1 MSARGATLLGFD
13 YGRRRIG
20 VAVGNTLT
28 GSAGALVT
36 LEAREGAPD
45 WTQITA
51 LIEEWRPARLVVGVP
66 YNADGSRGDLAE
78 EALRFS
84 RRLFGR
90 YDIPVDTID
99 ESFSS
104 ADAADRLRTS
114 RREGRRPKVDK
125 PALDSAAAA
134 VILQSWLENHG

>member
-1 MSARGATLLGFD
+1 MPAGGATLLGFD

-28 GSAGALVT
+28 RSAAALAT

-45 WTQITA
+45 WSQLAA
-51 LIEEWRPARLVVGVP
+51 LLQQWRPARLVVGVP
-66 YNADGSRGDLAE
+66 YNADGSQSDLAE

-90 YDIPVDTID
+90 YGIPVDTID
-99 ESFSS
+99 ESLSS
-104 ADAADRLRTS
+104 ADAAERLRAA

-125 PALDSAAAA
+125 AALDSAAAA
-134 VILQSWLENHG
+134 VILQSWLDNHG

>member
-1 MSARGATLLGFD
+1 MPAGGATLLGFD

-20 VAVGNTLT
+20 VALGNTLT
-28 GSAGALVT
+28 RSAAALAT

-45 WTQITA
+45 WSQLAA
-51 LIEEWRPARLVVGVP
+51 LLQQWRPARLVVGVP
-66 YNADGSRGDLAE
+66 YNADGSQSDLAE

-90 YDIPVDTID
+90 YGIPVDTID
-99 ESFSS
+99 ESLSS
-104 ADAADRLRTS
+104 ADAAERLRAA

-125 PALDSAAAA
+125 AALDSAAAA
-134 VILQSWLENHG
+134 VILQSWLDNHG